1 MKRAIAGLK
10 LAGGGVLG
18 VGGVVLGVL
27 GWAAWAAAL
36 ADRWGPVVDSW
47 FGTWR
52 EDFIAWA
59 PDWANKWDILHEMLF
74 TIPIVVVVTIPSQL
88 AEVLCIAA
96 PRIIT
101 GKALPSLF
109 FQNDDVDES
118 RSPGPLATLIIGA
131 GTLLISL
138 VVIGFMQRSRWL

>member
-1 MKRAIAGLK
+1 MKQVVAGLK
-10 LAGGGVLG
+10 IAGGTVLGLAG
-18 VGGVVLGVL
+18 VGLGVL
-27 GWAAWAAAL
+27 GCAAWVTAF

-59 PDWANKWDILHEMLF
+59 PDWANKWDILHEILF
-74 TIPIVVVVTIPSQL
+74 TIPIIVVVTIPALL
-88 AEVLCIAA
+88 AVMLCIAA
-96 PRIIT
+96 PALIT
-101 GKALPSLF
+101 ARALPSLF

-131 GTLLISL
+131 GTLLVSL
-138 VVIGFMQRSRWL
+138 VVISFLKRIGWL